1 LSGAAGVTL
10 PEDAIAHVAEKL
22 HTTFPKALREVLK
35 HDASKGGQAFSGMLL
50 LLLGNIT
57 AALQQSKS
65 QYADIVKQLQRVATT
80 KQVCAVMVR
89 VESGI
94 REDLAEIKRVLER
107 IAASQV
113 RQLPVPLNFQ
123 TIIDEKTE
131 EFVGRAFVFDA
142 IETFFQEESK
152 GYFIIEADPGMGK
165 SSILAEFVR
174 QNQCIVYF
182 NNRSQGI
189 TSGCLT

>member
-1 LSGAAGVTL
+1 LPEIFSTNPTNFSKVRALDIPTWKQALGWLSGAAGVQL

-57 AALQQSKS
+57 AALKPFNAQG
-65 QYADIVKQLQRVATT
+65 DEIVKRLKGVATT
-80 KQVCAVMVR
+80 QQVCQVMAR

-94 REDLAEIKRVLER
+94 RDELAEIKQVLER

-113 RQLPVPLNFQ
+113 RQLPVPDDFRW
-123 TIIDEKTE
+123 IIEDKTKG
-131 EFVGRAFVFDA
+131 FVGREFVFEA
-142 IETFFQEESK
+142 IEELFQQQLRIMTVPSSL
-152 GYFIIEADPGMGK
+152 K
-165 SSILAEFVR
+165 S
-174 QNQCIVYF
+174 
-182 NNRSQGI
+182 
-189 TSGCLT
+189 